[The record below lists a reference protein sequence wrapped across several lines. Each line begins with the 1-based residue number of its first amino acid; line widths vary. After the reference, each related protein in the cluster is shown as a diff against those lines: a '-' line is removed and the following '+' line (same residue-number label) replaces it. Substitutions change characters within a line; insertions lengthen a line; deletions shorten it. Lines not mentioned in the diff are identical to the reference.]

1 MIFSKKIYKLVSGKN
16 LTLYSE
22 GSNTFSVFI
31 FNKGV
36 NKYLVN
42 LYPEYKSTLETENL
56 AYNQIT
62 KLNESHS
69 LVCYDKNLS
78 IIENEKQNI

>member
-22 GSNTFSVFI
+22 GENNFSVFV
-31 FNKGV
+31 FNKTV
-36 NKYLVN
+36 KKYNVS
-42 LYPEYKSTLETENL
+42 LYPKYTSTPEPENL
-56 AYNQIT
+56 TYNQIT
-62 KLNESHS
+62 KLNETHS